1 MELPSSMAAH
11 WFTICRLLGRTV
23 FFFVYRFNFVIVL
36 YFCLVPST
44 PKPVRHF
51 SRSVIEIQIKC
62 PKGPFTLHSRTWL
75 AQRHSNFI
83 LADLHGHLSPLS
95 LFVNAF
101 LNLNKP
107 LISSKTPQ
115 QRQFIR
121 RSFTHSLSKEYFT
134 WWSTVS
140 RNPVARSFLV
150 FLRPLVYLENRS
162 ASPLWMIKGQQCV

>member
-1 MELPSSMAAH
+1 MELPSSIAAH
-11 WFTICRLLGRTV
+11 WFTVCWLLGRTV

-44 PKPVRHF
+44 PRPVRHF

-83 LADLHGHLSPLS
+83 LAWPLF

-121 RSFTHSLSKEYFT
+121 RSFTHSNISLDDL
-134 WWSTVS
+134 
-140 RNPVARSFLV
+140 RFLEIQLHDL
-150 FLRPLVYLENRS
+150 FLFS
-162 ASPLWMIKGQQCV
+162 